1 MSFRT
6 RLRGFFIGI
15 VIVPMIMIGFLV
27 FRLIGQSSQSQAE
40 ARTAGLALVAATRY
54 DAAMASAQ
62 AAAKALVGQVDV
74 TSALNRATRPALR
87 KRLSA
92 IAMAAGVQRV
102 LISSGGATLL
112 SVGTHT
118 AIAPGSATVATPANG
133 SAPPVLTAST
143 LTAAQYAA
151 EIGSPSIRIVIR
163 NGGRTLASTLPT
175 TPTDALPNRGNV
187 TVTGVKYSAVTQT
200 FRGFGDAVIHVTVLS
215 SLSATA
221 GLAGSDRTYAAAF
234 IVAFL
239 LIAIVFSFS
248 TSFELQRQIQR
259 LLAAARRLGSGDF
272 SHPVETRGHD
282 EFAELGHEFNNMSE
296 QLRQKLDELREAVRR
311 TGRTFAANL
320 DRQALPQLALDTA
333 IDGAQARSGRFSTRE
348 SPRAAL
354 VERARQG
361 PLTGVDPECVL
372 EAERA
377 ALRTL
382 TLGEHDCDEWHVLSA
397 ALGLTEPRGLTHGLI
412 TVVRETPFSDDD
424 RQALLALAAQTTL
437 AFENVLLHEQVQ
449 QQAVTDELTGLANH
463 RRFQELMD
471 AEIDQVHRY
480 HHPLG
485 LIMLDIDNFKRINDT
500 YGHPQGDIVL
510 RHVARAVQDNSRDVD
525 LPARYGGEEMA
536 VILPHTPLDG
546 AYAIAERV
554 RTAIEGLRI
563 PRLDRQ
569 GVLRVTASV
578 GVAAAADGSKDAL
591 IAEADGAL
599 YQAKHQGKNRTV
611 GAEPIRANVA
621 SGQ

>member
-54 DAAMASAQ
+54 NAAVASAQ
-62 AAAKALVGQVDV
+62 AAAKALVGQVDI
-74 TSALNRATRPALR
+74 TSALNPASRPALH
-87 KRLSA
+87 KRLAA

-118 AIAPGSATVATPANG
+118 AIAPGSATVAIPVNG
-133 SAPPVLTAST
+133 TAPPVLTAST
-143 LTAAQYAA
+143 LSAAQYAA
-151 EIGSPSIRIVIR
+151 EIGSPSIRVVVR
-163 NGGRTLASTLPT
+163 NGGRTLTSTLPT
-175 TPTDALPNRGNV
+175 TPADELPVRGNV
-187 TVTGVKYSAVTQT
+187 TVAGVKYSALTQT
-200 FRGFGDAVIHVTVLS
+200 FRGFGKAVIGVTILS

-234 IVAFL
+234 IAAFL

-282 EFAELGHEFNNMSE
+282 EFALLGHEFNNMSE
-296 QLRQKLDELREAVRR
+296 QLRQKLDELREAVHR

-372 EAERA
+372 EAERV

-382 TLGEHDCDEWHVLSA
+382 TLGEHQCDEWHVLSA

-412 TVVRETPFSDDD
+412 TVVRDTPFSDDD

-485 LIMLDIDNFKRINDT
+485 LIMLDIDDFKRINDT

-536 VILPHTPLDG
+536 VILPHTSIGG

-554 RTAIEGLRI
+554 RTAIESLRI

-578 GVAAAADGSKDAL
+578 GVAAAAEGSKDAL
-591 IAEADGAL
+591 IADADGAL